1 MKHIRKCI
9 LLLICLLTA
18 SAGLSACSSKEEQ
31 KQDVTQ
37 TEKQMNMKKVSKTL
51 AVALIALSAMYI
63 KSMTKEQSAHELL
76 LLNNIEALASGED
89 NNLDKADYYCYGR
102 GNIDCPISGEK
113 VNTVIKVYSLD

>member
-1 MKHIRKCI
+1 
-9 LLLICLLTA
+9 
-18 SAGLSACSSKEEQ
+18 
-31 KQDVTQ
+31 
-37 TEKQMNMKKVSKTL
+37 MNMKKASKTL

-63 KSMTKEQSAHELL
+63 KSMTKEQSAHEVL

>member
-1 MKHIRKCI
+1 
-9 LLLICLLTA
+9 
-18 SAGLSACSSKEEQ
+18 
-31 KQDVTQ
+31 
-37 TEKQMNMKKVSKTL
+37 MNMKKVSKTL

-63 KSMTKEQSAHELL
+63 KSKEQSAHELL

>member
-1 MKHIRKCI
+1 MPEKGI
-9 LLLICLLTA
+9 LLFEA
-18 SAGLSACSSKEEQ
+18 AWQSPGWEWRHSSERYS
-31 KQDVTQ
+31 Q
-37 TEKQMNMKKVSKTL
+37 TDGRKTNEYEKGFKN
-51 AVALIALSAMYI
+51 IGGCIDALSAMYI

>member
-1 MKHIRKCI
+1 MRQ
-9 LLLICLLTA
+9 LGNPP
-18 SAGLSACSSKEEQ
+18 AGNGDIHRSDIV
-31 KQDVTQ
+31 KQMG
-37 TEKQMNMKKVSKTL
+37 EKQMNMKKVSKTL

>member
-1 MKHIRKCI
+1 LKGSFSCSYEKKHLALRHIK
-9 LLLICLLTA
+9 LLY
-18 SAGLSACSSKEEQ
+18 K
-31 KQDVTQ
+31 